1 MASVSEKRM
10 LVGFDELGIPD
21 WTPVEFLTFSREIK
35 LCSLCGV
42 VSPNTAS
49 VACNHVLCSFCFRQQ
64 EEGPTIVCPLDKV
77 ETATSR
83 VKFER
88 NNTDLL
94 MSLRVACV
102 NRRNGCRLLDTLRG
116 MKEHLKQC
124 EFQAVQCQM
133 CGKKIKLHEV
143 PGHARKDC
151 SRIPKG
157 DNSKRAG
164 APVAQTG
171 SPARTAALQKPT
183 GEQPMAMG
191 AMQSPTLQTV
201 PSPGMP
207 PQVVMQP
214 VPMAQHQMMAQH
226 VQAAQQPPI
235 VMQQGPRFEEVTML
249 QQKVNK
255 VSEEV
260 RKMTA
265 KMQAMK
271 DETARDLEGIKKDV
285 QKLRNEKGD
294 HSVLVNAISGLR
306 SQMKADMADVTDE
319 FDAIKEDMRIYGA
332 SIEDLATLR
341 DTMDQRIGDVVMNV
355 ESLKDSLERYAM
367 LSTTVAEMKSSI
379 VAIQDM
385 KHVMEFVNDFE
396 ETLLGDITGSSGDK
410 KKAFTQQVEM
420 LKKCVEV
427 IDELKSTVKHKDME
441 QVVNDLTTIKH
452 DLDKYSALHDKV
464 EGIMSDL
471 ASMKEIMKDASD
483 LAKGDNARVEEYRTD
498 LEKCAAEIK
507 LLQETVQKTD
517 GTIAQLKTSV
527 EDTKDKNEFTKIAAE
542 ISDLKIK
549 LEDYDLVKESLQLTK
564 DAVQRTDTLSEDLNK
579 IREKMLEFEKGD
591 TKSGESEKKMDDITT
606 QLSNLQ
612 TANDD
617 IRRLQ
622 VSLQTLNKRF
632 NRKAE
637 ELQASFEAAI
647 SEKIEASKKSSE
659 LAELQASL
667 TEIKKDVQLLSELK
681 ESLSEKHTAKDGSLE
696 DVVKDLKELKAS
708 MKALQESSTSLR
720 EKMKRYDE
728 LRKSV
733 DVIKEDMKDYQ
744 EFKTNF
750 DSLRKAAD
758 KELTTAEDKD

>member
-1 MASVSEKRM
+1 MA
-10 LVGFDELGIPD
+10 
-21 WTPVEFLTFSREIK
+21 
-35 LCSLCGV
+35 
-42 VSPNTAS
+42 
-49 VACNHVLCSFCFRQQ
+49 
-64 EEGPTIVCPLDKV
+64 
-77 ETATSR
+77 
-83 VKFER
+83 KFER

-157 DNSKRAG
+157 DGSKRVAVPASQAG
-164 APVAQTG
+164 PPT
-171 SPARTAALQKPT
+171 RAATLQKPT

-201 PSPGMP
+201 PPPGMP
-207 PQVVMQP
+207 PQMVMQP

-226 VQAAQQPPI
+226 VQAAQQPP
-235 VMQQGPRFEEVTML
+235 VLMQQGPRFEEVAML

-260 RKMTA
+260 RKMAA

-271 DETARDLEGIKKDV
+271 DETARDLEVIKKDV

-306 SQMKADMADVTDE
+306 SQMKADMADVTEE
-319 FDAIKEDMRIYGA
+319 FDAIKDDMRIYGA
-332 SIEDLATLR
+332 TIEDLATLK

-355 ESLKDSLERYAM
+355 ESLKESMEGYSM

-464 EGIMSDL
+464 DGIMSDL
-471 ASMKEIMKDASD
+471 ATMKTVMKDAGD
-483 LAKGDNARVEEYRTD
+483 LAKGDNARIEEYRTD
-498 LEKCAAEIK
+498 LGKCDAEIK
-507 LLQETVQKTD
+507 LLRETMQKTD
-517 GTIAQLKTSV
+517 DIIAQLKTKV
-527 EDTKDKNEFTKIAAE
+527 EDTKEQNEFTKMAAE
-542 ISDLKIK
+542 ILALKTK
-549 LEDYDLVKESLQLTK
+549 LEDYDLVRESLQLTK
-564 DAVQRTDTLSEDLNK
+564 DAVKRIDLLSEDLNK
-579 IREKMLEFEKGD
+579 IREKMLELEKSE
-591 TKSGESEKKMDDITT
+591 TKSSDSDKKMDDITT

-612 TANDD
+612 ATNDD

-632 NRKAE
+632 NRKTE

-647 SEKIEASKKSSE
+647 SEKIEASKKPNE

-667 TEIKKDVQLLSELK
+667 TEVKKDVQLLSELK
-681 ESLSEKHTAKDGSLE
+681 ESLSGKNTANKGTLE
-696 DVVKDLKELKAS
+696 DAVKDLKELKAS
-708 MKALQESSTSLR
+708 MQALQESSTSVR
-720 EKMKRYDE
+720 EKMKCYDE
-728 LRKSV
+728 LQKSV
-733 DVIKEDMKDYQ
+733 DAIKEDMKDYQ
-744 EFKTNF
+744 KFKTTF
-750 DSLRKAAD
+750 DSLRKAVD
-758 KELTTAEDKD
+758 EKLTTAEDKD